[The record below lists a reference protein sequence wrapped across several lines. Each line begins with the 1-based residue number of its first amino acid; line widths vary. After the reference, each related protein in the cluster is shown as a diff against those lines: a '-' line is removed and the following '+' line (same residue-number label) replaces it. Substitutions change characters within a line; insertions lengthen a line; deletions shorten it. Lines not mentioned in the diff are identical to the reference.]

1 MNFIDISDLNI
12 STTLDVLRRDTQRN
26 SLFLY
31 QHKGDFFANA
41 NRIGNVDQN
50 IAQTKFLK
58 FLKKAQQDNIGL
70 VLSPEYSCP
79 KSVVDYIIDN
89 ENMQPALNKVW
100 VLGGESINKEEIAQ
114 LLSVNKDS
122 VFIHC
127 EDVISNTDKSYSDP
141 LYYIFKGVHT
151 GIPKLIILIQFKTRH
166 MGGLW
171 GGGNVEADNLIEG
184 NDIYIIKNSNS
195 STRLVSFICSEAM
208 NVRQELTQ
216 DVKDNIL
223 DWNDKPYLIL
233 NPQINPN
240 PSHIEFVRFRDFIF
254 ESDKKEI
261 ISLNWGK
268 ETFLNNRPW
277 YPKDINTPR
286 SGVFFKTSDV
296 ELDYSSNKITNNH
309 KKGFYF
315 LHIIRNRFVYFLNGT
330 IELIKIVNKP
340 VDITEGV
347 AQQRRREGPEAII
360 VYAFDTVNCNFNEL
374 QSIDDQHI
382 DFFNQMGV
390 TNNFLLNAVN
400 SIVDKERLINIS
412 TGKVIGKLENKWCDV
427 IYLNS
432 FNLKEADECNCRMT
446 YVEDTYASS
455 ETIRTLNCTNLIEL
469 DQVILPDKSQYP
481 ESIKDLTHHNIIL
494 SYSQDAPTYKYKY
507 NLTNDNGEVKRATIC
522 YLGNVSANQ
531 VKITYDEL
539 QKLFDEGSEGKRRIV
554 VFYKKGTD
562 LYSKYDESAGS
573 ITNPSNDNSSIL

>member
-1 MNFIDISDLNI
+1 MNFIDIATLNI
-12 STTLDVLRRDTQRN
+12 STELDVLKRDTQRN
-26 SLFLY
+26 SLLLY
-31 QHKGDFFANA
+31 QHKGDFFADG

-50 IAQTKFLK
+50 IAHTKFLK
-58 FLKKAQQDNIGL
+58 VLEKARQDNIAL

-79 KSVVDYIIDN
+79 KSVIDFIIDN
-89 ENMQPALNKVW
+89 ENIQPALNKVW

-114 LLSVNKDS
+114 LVAVNRDNIL
-122 VFIHC
+122 IHC

-141 LYYIFKGVHT
+141 LYYVFKGIHS
-151 GIPKLIILIQFKTRH
+151 GISKLIILIQFKTRH

-216 DVKDNIL
+216 DVKSNIL
-223 DWNDKPYLIL
+223 DWNDKPFLIL

-240 PSHIEFVRFRDFIF
+240 PSHSEFIRFRDFIF

-268 ETFLNNRPW
+268 ETFLNNRSW
-277 YPKDINTPR
+277 YPEDINTPR
-286 SGVFFKTSDV
+286 SGVFFKTLDV
-296 ELDYSSNKITNNH
+296 ELDYSPNKIINNH

-330 IELIKIVNKP
+330 IELIKIENKP
-340 VDITEGV
+340 VDIIEGV

-360 VYAFDTVNCNFNEL
+360 VYAFDMQTSNFIEQ

-382 DFFNQMGV
+382 DFFNKRGI
-390 TNNFLLNAVN
+390 TNNFLLSADN

-412 TGKVIGKLENKWCDV
+412 TGKIIGKLENKWCDV

-446 YVEDTYASS
+446 YVEDAYASS
-455 ETIRTLNCTNLIEL
+455 ETIRFLNCTNLIEL
-469 DQVILPDKSQYP
+469 DQTILPDKSKYP
-481 ESIKDLTHHNIIL
+481 ESIKDLIHQDIIL
-494 SYSQDAPTYKYKY
+494 SYSQDASAYKYKY
-507 NLTNDNGEVKRATIC
+507 NLTNDNGEIRKSTIC
-522 YLGNVSANQ
+522 YLGNVSLSQ
-531 VKITYDEL
+531 VRNTYDEL
-539 QKLFDEGSEGKRRIV
+539 QKLFEEGTEGKRRIV
-554 VFYKKGTD
+554 VFYKNGTD
-562 LYSKYDESAGS
+562 LRSKYDENAGS
-573 ITNPSNDNSSIL
+573 ITTPSNDNSSIL